1 MKALRQASVLVDWY
15 CVCSHLG
22 ERRRLTSSL
31 LNQCYLEYDRLGDSV
46 IGANNSREFET
57 AKEDETSLDEDG
69 DITRSIQLPLVLVGK
84 CICFVRENS

>member
-1 MKALRQASVLVDWY
+1 MRSLHLYISPDTLKALRQASVLVDWY
-15 CVCSHLG
+15 FFCSHLG

-57 AKEDETSLDEDG
+57 AKLTLSKRES
-69 DITRSIQLPLVLVGK
+69 GK
-84 CICFVRENS
+84 I